1 MPSGPQIVYRFGV
14 FEADVRAGELRKA
27 GRRVRLQEQPLQVLL
42 ALLERAGEVVTREE
56 LRQRL
61 WPADT
66 FVDFDHGLNTAIN
79 KVRDAL
85 GDGAASPLFLETVPK
100 RGYRFIAPVQKLDP
114 PAAVSRT
121 TPSPSVAPGRES
133 APDSQRVSEGEGSE
147 SVEIEG
153 GVGELPVVHPRIG
166 RVLLAL
172 MQFMYL
178 CFYVVALA
186 RLPDVGTLVESV
198 APQVDWP
205 VMIAVLVTAALGIP
219 VRLYLF
225 SAVAFDYRLTGEK
238 FRRLFPL
245 VLLLDELWA
254 LAPFLLAPQI
264 GIGLAFAACA
274 ALLYS
279 PFSQRTLMRMTYP
292 VISRPAALAVR
303 LRFRPKA

>member
-1 MPSGPQIVYRFGV
+1 MPSGAQIVYRFGV

-85 GDGAASPLFLETVPK
+85 GDGAASPVFLETVPK
-100 RGYRFIAPVQKLDP
+100 RGYRFIAPVQKSDP
-114 PAAVSRT
+114 PAAPSPT
-121 TPSPSVAPGRES
+121 TPSPSVALGDGI
-133 APDSQRVSEGEGSE
+133 APASQRREGEGSE
-147 SVEIEG
+147 SVGITRGEA
-153 GVGELPVVHPRIG
+153 ELPVVHPRIG

-186 RLPDVGTLVESV
+186 RLHDVGTLVESV

-292 VISRPAALAVR
+292 R
-303 LRFRPKA
+303 